1 MLERIQSPADL
12 RGLSVEE
19 LKTLA
24 KEMREVIVRQVAEKG
39 GHLASNLGT
48 VELTIALHRVYDT
61 PKDKVVWDVGHQ
73 AYPHKLVTGRFK
85 DFHTLKQYG
94 GLSGFLKRSESEY
107 DTFGAG
113 HASTSLAAALGM
125 AAARSQKKEN
135 FDVVGIIGD
144 GSMTGGMAFEALNNA
159 GETDEKI
166 VFILNDNRMSI
177 SKNVGAI
184 SKYLNRIRT
193 NPTYNRL
200 KEEVWDFA
208 GRLPRGNDLQ
218 KLVGKVDDGL
228 RKMIFPGGFF
238 EDLGIRYFG
247 PVDGHNLEAL
257 LEILAA
263 VKPLSGPNLIHVVT
277 TKGYGWDKSE
287 KDAIKWHASN
297 PFDLESGKLKA
308 APSKTPALTTVFGDA
323 LLEIAKQDSRVIAIT
338 GAMPEGCGVNIMAK
352 EMPDRVYDVGIA
364 EQYAVTFA
372 AGMACEGMKPV
383 VAIYSTFLQR
393 AIDQVVHD
401 VAIQHLN
408 VIFVLDRAGL
418 VGADGPTHHGAL
430 DLTYLGMIPGMVI
443 LAPSDEIELR
453 NMLYTAIQYNDGP
466 IAVRYPRGSALVPD
480 AKAPFQKLEFA
491 KPRIVREG
499 EDVLILAV
507 GHMLSPSLKAAE
519 QLAQAGVSA
528 TVVDVRWVKPLD
540 QGVYTDLLNRH
551 RVVLTIEDNV
561 VSGGYGSQLADLMAE
576 MGRFDIPMRH
586 IGLPDA
592 FVTHGD
598 VSTLHKLHSMDA
610 ESIARK
616 AHELLASLQPFSRTP

>member
-12 RGLSVEE
+12 RGLSLEE
-19 LKTLA
+19 LNQLA
-24 KEMREVIVRQVAEKG
+24 QEIREVIVRQVADKG

-48 VELTIALHRVYDT
+48 VELTLALHRIYET
-61 PKDKVVWDVGHQ
+61 PKDKIVWDTGHQ

-94 GLSGFLKRSESEY
+94 GISGFLKREESEY
-107 DTFGAG
+107 DAFGAG

-125 AAARSQKKEN
+125 AAARTQKGEDFN
-135 FDVVGIIGD
+135 VVGIIGD

-166 VFILNDNRMSI
+166 VFVLNDNRMSI

-200 KEEVWDFA
+200 KEEVWEFA
-208 GRLPRGNDLQ
+208 GKLPRGNDLQ
-218 KLVGKVDDGL
+218 KIVGKVDDGL
-228 RKMIFPGGFF
+228 RKLIFPGGFF

-257 LEILAA
+257 LEIFTA
-263 VKPLSGPNLIHVVT
+263 VKQLPGPNLVHVVT
-277 TKGYGWDKSE
+277 TKGYGWE
-287 KDAIKWHASN
+287 KAEQDAIKWHASN
-297 PFDLESGKLKA
+297 PFDLASGLPKA
-308 APSKTPALTTVFGDA
+308 APAKTPSLTTVFGDA
-323 LLEIAKQDSRVIAIT
+323 LLEIAKQDERVIAIT
-338 GAMPEGCGVNIMAK
+338 GAMPEGCGVHIMAK
-352 EMPDRVYDVGIA
+352 ELPKRVYDVGIA
-364 EQYAVTFA
+364 EPYAVTFA

-430 DLTYLGMIPGMVI
+430 DLSYLNMIPGMVI
-443 LAPSDEIELR
+443 AAPSDEKELR
-453 NMLYTAIQYNDGP
+453 NLLWTAVQYDGGP
-466 IAVRYPRGSALVPD
+466 IAVRYPRGNALAPD
-480 AKAPFQKLEFA
+480 AKAPFQKVEIG
-491 KPRIVREG
+491 KPRTVLEG
-499 EDVLILAV
+499 EDILILAV
-507 GHMLSPSLKAAE
+507 GHMLIAARKAAE
-519 QLAQAGVSA
+519 ILAKEGLHP
-528 TVVDVRWVKPLD
+528 TVVDARWVKPLD
-540 QGVYTDLLNRH
+540 KAAYTELLARH
-551 RVVLTIEDNV
+551 RVVITVEDNV
-561 VSGGYGSQLADLMAE
+561 VSGGYGSQIAEFLAASNRWDMP
-576 MGRFDIPMRH
+576 IRH

-598 VSTLHKLHSMDA
+598 VSVLHQLHGMDA

-616 AHELLASLQPFSRTP
+616 AHELLASQQPISRTP